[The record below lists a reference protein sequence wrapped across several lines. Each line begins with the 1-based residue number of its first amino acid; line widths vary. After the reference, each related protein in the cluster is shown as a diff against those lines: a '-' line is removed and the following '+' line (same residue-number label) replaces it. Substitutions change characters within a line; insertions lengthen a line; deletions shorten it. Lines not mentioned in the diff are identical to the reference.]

1 MKSATIRRLKHMRS
15 LEKLTSDLEILEIVE
30 VYKIPLIESSSQ
42 RDFPSSTY
50 DKRAGGFSGIKDSED
65 VGGRNHQVST
75 SNQRSVCEQCVPSR
89 QEGQR
94 SSPGIKAGKF
104 KYVCSLPSFQD
115 GRSSFFKVFIEG
127 GRFYVQNLFERCI
140 FQCPTQ
146 PSVQTFD
153 KIFVER
159 ATYTNSFVLGWV
171 QHLEF

>member
-1 MKSATIRRLKHMRS
+1 MTKK
-15 LEKLTSDLEILEIVE
+15 
-30 VYKIPLIESSSQ
+30 
-42 RDFPSSTY
+42 
-50 DKRAGGFSGIKDSED
+50 AGGFSGIKDSED
-65 VGGRNHQVST
+65 AGRRNHQVST

-89 QEGQR
+89 QEGQG
-94 SSPGIKAGKF
+94 SSPGIKPGKF

-127 GRFYVQNLFERCI
+127 GRFFVQNLFERCI